1 MGQSYSQTDGEEN
14 SDLIAG
20 QQTDVTGDFGLLL
33 LKQRQLNS
41 DDHDNN
47 VEIIAVHGLNG
58 HRKRTW
64 THVDKATK
72 SIVLWLRD
80 LLPKEVP
87 GARIYTYG
95 YNANLISSS
104 ITGVADFAWDFLQ
117 AFLAVQSTD
126 EVSYDPLRNLW
137 RF

>member
-14 SDLIAG
+14 PDLIAG
-20 QQTDVTGDFGLLL
+20 LQTEVTGDFGLLL
-33 LKQRQLNS
+33 LKQSQLNS
-41 DDHDNN
+41 DDDDNN
-47 VEIIAVHGLNG
+47 VDIIAVHGLNG
-58 HRKRTW
+58 HRERTW

-72 SIVLWLRD
+72 SRVLWLRD

-104 ITGVADFAWDFLQ
+104 ITGVADFARDLLD
-117 AFLAVQSTD
+117 ALVAVRSTD

-137 RF
+137 QF